1 MDLSFL
7 VNMKATPAVIVVFVM
22 GVAFATIMII
32 VIRLMWAQNKDLK
45 YQLSVLNSWIF
56 HVDQSLDID
65 ALESGN
71 SLGDVK
77 LKWKYCK
84 LSRSDSD

>member
-1 MDLSFL
+1 MDLSWL
-7 VNMKATPAVIVVFVM
+7 INMGATPAVIVVFVM
-22 GVAFATIMII
+22 GLSFATIVII
-32 VIRLMWAQNKDLK
+32 IIKQIRAENKNLK

-84 LSRSDSD
+84 LSRHD

>member
-7 VNMKATPAVIVVFVM
+7 IDMEATPAVIVVFIM
-22 GVAFATIMII
+22 GISFATIVLVI
-32 VIRLMWAQNKDLK
+32 VRFLWSQNKDLK
-45 YQLSVLNSWIF
+45 YQLSVINMWMF

-84 LSRSDSD
+84 LSRSDTD

>member
-7 VNMKATPAVIVVFVM
+7 VNMDAGQAVIVVFVM
-22 GVAFATIMII
+22 GMMFATFSII
-32 VIRLMWAQNKDLK
+32 IIRLLWAQNKDLK
-45 YQLSVLNSWIF
+45 YQLGVINMWIF

-77 LKWKYCK
+77 LRWKYCK
-84 LSRSDSD
+84 LERQQ

>member
-1 MDLSFL
+1 MDISWLIEMGGS
-7 VNMKATPAVIVVFVM
+7 PAVIVVFVM
-22 GVAFATIMII
+22 GMMFATFALII
-32 VIRLMWAQNKDLK
+32 IRLLWAQNKDLK
-45 YQLSVLNSWIF
+45 YQLGVINMWIF

-77 LKWKYCK
+77 LHWKYCK
-84 LSRSDSD
+84 LSRTEKG